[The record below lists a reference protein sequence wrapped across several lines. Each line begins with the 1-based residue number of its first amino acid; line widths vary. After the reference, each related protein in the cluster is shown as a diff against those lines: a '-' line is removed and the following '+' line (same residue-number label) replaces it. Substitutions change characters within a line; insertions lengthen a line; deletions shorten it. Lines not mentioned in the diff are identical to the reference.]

1 MQIKHS
7 KYKNTGLL
15 FELLVR
21 RITADTL
28 EGKED
33 SPAVSILRKYF
44 LNSEL
49 GKEYKLYE
57 QLTKHKTLSESKAEL
72 VINSLVETSTKL
84 NRTEVRKQRY
94 NLVKEIKENYSV
106 DKFFKVK
113 VSNYKIYAALN
124 NLIENHTSTDVAPE
138 VVINNKMTLLEH
150 LSKEP
155 AVEKKDDLMEEVNG
169 YDKDLRILTY
179 RVLLEKFNEKY
190 DDLKPAQKEV
200 LKEFINSVDSPEKLK
215 ELYNNRIPAI
225 RSTLSIKLNEIED
238 EVVKIKLQEVLKYVN
253 PLEKGD
259 RFNNDDVVNLLQYY
273 ELINEL

>member
-1 MQIKHS
+1 VQNKHS
-7 KYKNTGLL
+7 KFKNTGLL

-28 EGKED
+28 EGKD
-33 SPAVSILRKYF
+33 SAAVDILRKYF

-57 QLTKHKTLSESKAEL
+57 QLSKHKNLTESKAEL
-72 VINSLVETSTKL
+72 VINSLVETSSKL

-94 NLVKEIKENYSV
+94 NLVREIKENYSV
-106 DKFFKVK
+106 EKFFKVK
-113 VSNYKIYAALN
+113 ISNYKIYAALN

-150 LSKEP
+150 LSKAP
-155 AVEKKDDLMEEVNG
+155 VEEKRDELMEEFNS
-169 YDKDLRILTY
+169 YDKDLKMLTY

-190 DDLKPAQKEV
+190 DDLKSAQKEV
-200 LKEFINSVDSPEKLK
+200 LKEFINSVDAPEKLK
-215 ELYNNRIPAI
+215 ELYNNRIPGI
-225 RSTLSIKLNEIED
+225 KSTLERKIKSIED
-238 EVVKIKLQEVLKYVN
+238 QVVKIKLQEVLKYVT
-253 PLEKGD
+253 PLEKND
-259 RFNNDDVVNLLQYY
+259 KFSNDDVVNLLQYY

>member
-1 MQIKHS
+1 VQNKHS
-7 KYKNTGLL
+7 KFKNTGLL

-28 EGKED
+28 EGKD
-33 SPAVSILRKYF
+33 SAAIDILKKYF

-57 QLTKHKTLSESKAEL
+57 QLSKYKNLTESKAEL
-72 VINSLVETSTKL
+72 VINSLVETSSKL

-94 NLVKEIKENYSV
+94 NLVREIKENYSV
-106 DKFFKVK
+106 EKFFKVK
-113 VSNYKIYAALN
+113 INNYKIYAALN

-150 LSKEP
+150 LSKAP
-155 AVEKKDDLMEEVNG
+155 VEEKRDELMEEFNG
-169 YDKDLRILTY
+169 YDKDLKMLTY

-190 DDLKPAQKEV
+190 DDLKSAQKEV
-200 LKEFINSVDSPEKLK
+200 LKEFINSVDAPEKLK
-215 ELYNNRIPAI
+215 ELYNNRIPGI
-225 RSTLSIKLNEIED
+225 KSTLERKIKSIED
-238 EVVKIKLQEVLKYVN
+238 QVIKIKLQEVLKYVT
-253 PLEKGD
+253 PLEKND
-259 RFNNDDVVNLLQYY
+259 KFSNDDIVNLLQYY

>member
-1 MQIKHS
+1 VQNKHS
-7 KYKNTGLL
+7 KFKNTGLL

-28 EGKED
+28 EGKD
-33 SPAVSILRKYF
+33 SAAVDILRKYF

-57 QLTKHKTLSESKAEL
+57 QLSKHKNLTESKAEL
-72 VINSLVETSTKL
+72 VINSLVETSSKL

-94 NLVKEIKENYSV
+94 NLVREIKENYSV
-106 DKFFKVK
+106 EKFFKVK
-113 VSNYKIYAALN
+113 INNYKIYAALN

-150 LSKEP
+150 LSKAP
-155 AVEKKDDLMEEVNG
+155 VEEKRDELIEEFNG
-169 YDKDLRILTY
+169 YDKDLKMLTY

-190 DDLKPAQKEV
+190 DDLKSAQKEV
-200 LKEFINSVDSPEKLK
+200 LKEFINSVDAPEKLK
-215 ELYNNRIPAI
+215 ELYNNRIPGI
-225 RSTLSIKLNEIED
+225 KSTLEMKIKSIED
-238 EVVKIKLQEVLKYVN
+238 QVVKIKLQEVLKYIT
-253 PLEKGD
+253 PLEKND
-259 RFNNDDVVNLLQYY
+259 KFSNDDVVNLLQYY

>member
-57 QLTKHKTLSESKAEL
+57 QLTKHKALSESKAEL

-113 VSNYKIYAALN
+113 VANYKIYAALN

-155 AVEKKDDLMEEVNG
+155 AVEKKDDLMEEING

-190 DDLKPAQKEV
+190 DDLKPTQKEV

-215 ELYNNRIPAI
+215 ELYNSRIPAI
-225 RSTLSIKLNEIED
+225 RSTLSIKLNEVED

>member
-1 MQIKHS
+1 MQNKHS
-7 KYKNTGLL
+7 KFKNTGLL

-28 EGKED
+28 EGKD
-33 SPAVSILRKYF
+33 SAAVDILRKYF

-57 QLTKHKTLSESKAEL
+57 QLSKHKNLTEAKAEL
-72 VINSLVETSTKL
+72 VINSLVETSSKL

-94 NLVKEIKENYSV
+94 NLVREIKENYSV
-106 DKFFKVK
+106 EKFFKVK
-113 VSNYKIYAALN
+113 INNYKIYAALN

-150 LSKEP
+150 LSKAP
-155 AVEKKDDLMEEVNG
+155 VEEKRDELMEEFNG
-169 YDKDLRILTY
+169 YDKDLKMLTY

-190 DDLKPAQKEV
+190 DDLKSAQKEV
-200 LKEFINSVDSPEKLK
+200 LKEFINSVDAPEKLK
-215 ELYNNRIPAI
+215 ELYNNRIPGI
-225 RSTLSIKLNEIED
+225 KSTLEMKIKSIED
-238 EVVKIKLQEVLKYVN
+238 QVVKIKLQEVLKYVT
-253 PLEKGD
+253 PLEKND
-259 RFNNDDVVNLLQYY
+259 KFSNDDVVNLLQYY